1 MDIGVIYQEMEEMFG
16 DRLPNFDHHPIK
28 FAYYVKLY
36 LYEKGLKNVLDSSS
50 N

>member
-1 MDIGVIYQEMEEMFG
+1 MDIGIIYQEMEKMFG
-16 DRLPNFDHHPIK
+16 KRLPNFDHHPIM
-28 FAYYVKLY
+28 FTYYVKLY